1 MWDILFIAISVIAL
15 LVVMYVSILFI
26 ETNEKR
32 FWLKTIWIV
41 IIVVSFNISYHMLK
55 IVDIVN
61 EKSTIMLILF
71 LINII
76 ILSSYS
82 KKDD

>member
-1 MWDILFIAISVIAL
+1 MWNILFIAISVIAL
-15 LVVMYVSILFI
+15 LVVMYVSVLFI

-32 FWLKTIWIV
+32 FWLKTIWLV
-41 IIVVSFNISYHMLK
+41 IIVASFNISYHMLK
-55 IVDIVN
+55 IVNTVN
-61 EKSTIMLILF
+61 ENSTMMLMLF
-71 LINII
+71 MVIII

>member
-1 MWDILFIAISVIAL
+1 MWNVLFIAISIIAI

-32 FWLKTIWIV
+32 FWLKLVWLV
-41 IIVVSFNISYHMLK
+41 IIVASFNVGYRMLE
-55 IVDIVN
+55 IVDTINENSTMIMMLFIVVI
-61 EKSTIMLILF
+61 IMLSDY
-71 LINII
+71 N
-76 ILSSYS
+76 